1 MFFHWALLALIFFP
15 SLFHVNIQLPLR
27 LVMVLLETPT
37 ISPTFETLIVFS
49 VLPLHCRCNR
59 TNGASTRKSR
69 CPFLSFPYKNGG
81 IMK

>member
-27 LVMVLLETPT
+27 LVMV
-37 ISPTFETLIVFS
+37 
-49 VLPLHCRCNR
+49 NR

-81 IMK
+81 IME